1 MEDVSINRLNKRN
14 GDTVTENDFN
24 KIDNNFE
31 VIKNAI
37 EAINNNKSELTYFA
51 NEW

>member
-14 GDTVTENDFN
+14 GDTVTEIDFN
-24 KIDNNFE
+24 IIDDNFTAIKT
-31 VIKNAI
+31 VIESIDTGIGIAYK
-37 EAINNNKSELTYFA
+37 T